1 MDIFEFALQ
10 LETDSE
16 QYYREQAEKTKYD
29 DLKVVLEGLAEDER
43 RHYKILAAMRD
54 QFPLPVDDASAAEKN
69 TIFDSFEQDFT
80 KLKNMISIEKLKEE
94 QVDLYRVALG
104 KEHESVA
111 LYQKMR
117 GAAADAGKQKVFD
130 RLIAEE
136 QHHAEVLDSI
146 INMLNHVRDWVE
158 SAEFNHKDDY

>member
-16 QYYREQAEKTKYD
+16 QYYREQAGKTKYD
-29 DLKVVLEGLAEDER
+29 DLKVVLEGLAEEER
-43 RHYKILAAMRD
+43 RHYKILEAMRN
-54 QFPLPVDDASAAEKN
+54 QFPLPSADASGIKKD

-80 KLKNMISIEKLKEE
+80 KLKNRVSIEKLKDE
-94 QVDLYRVALG
+94 QADLYRVALG

-111 LYQKMR
+111 LYKKMR
-117 GAAADAGKQKVFD
+117 EATADAKKQKLFD
-130 RLIAEE
+130 SLIAEE
-136 QHHAEVLDSI
+136 QHHVEVLDGI

-158 SAEFNHKDDY
+158 AAEFNPKDDY

>member
-1 MDIFEFALQ
+1 MDIFKFALQ
-10 LETDSE
+10 LESDSE
-16 QYYREQAEKTKYD
+16 QYYRGQAGKTKYD
-29 DLKVVLEGLAEDER
+29 DLKVVLEGLAEEEQ
-43 RHYKILAAMRD
+43 RHYKILEAMRD
-54 QFPLPVDDASAAEKN
+54 HFPLPGVETSGAKIK

-80 KLKNMISIEKLKEE
+80 QLKNAISIEKLQEE
-94 QVDLYRVALG
+94 QIDLYRVALG

-117 GAAADAGKQKVFD
+117 DATTDAAHKKVFD

-136 QHHAEVLDSI
+136 QHHAEMLDGI